1 MANKS
6 CRLPDGSY
14 RLQKKGY
21 EEVHV
26 PALKPS
32 ALDPGEVK
40 FNSFISSSEK
50 MTTFSYSIF
59 QVLYP
64 ISNLPK
70 YAQPAFEGYKVLNRI
85 QTRMVKAALESDENL
100 LLCAPTVSTNTRL
113 LSIKLNGLIPITGC
127 W

>member
-32 ALDPGEVK
+32 ALDPGEV
-40 FNSFISSSEK
+40 
-50 MTTFSYSIF
+50 
-59 QVLYP
+59 LYP
-64 ISNLPK
+64 IANLPK
-70 YAQPAFEGYKVLNRI
+70 YAQPAFESYKVLNRI
-85 QTRMVKAALESDENL
+85 QSRMVKAALESDE
-100 LLCAPTVSTNTRL
+100 
-113 LSIKLNGLIPITGC
+113 
-127 W
+127 